1 MPFNYLN
8 LQENYPKLSD
18 CSDNLPNSGKE
29 FEGEKEVDNK
39 SLADELANG
48 RVHDF
53 HNDMTRICTCCGYCT
68 SFGSRCCRCVSMDR
82 SNDLGKIC
90 GCGKGDGGCKKC
102 GLCRT
107 CAEAID
113 SPQCPG
119 PDHLYRLSNDGDR
132 PNDEQNVLQV
142 GSRIVSMWQRE
153 GGTQYPGKVIGVN
166 NDGTYDIQYD
176 DGDRDDGVPRRRISS
191 ITKIKQQQ
199 EPRAR
204 RIEDRSIRRQQIN
217 VSSPIRSEFRRFGMQ
232 SSNNVVNNDAANKE
246 LKSIERH
253 LFQLARSLTGGLDL
267 DWERDQLQESDN
279 PLERLRN
286 FGRNLSSSSRPTSTT
301 CSSTSNHHPGLMQC
315 KCNHAMGKLSYPLDP
330 ALFHLSGRCK
340 WLCCGCDWNESCP
353 INGSSTTKQ
362 SKDSSNLNYKVLSCP
377 EIYNEFVDIPM
388 TTADSNFGGNCNFI
402 TKLPPGY
409 IAITL

>member
-1 MPFNYLN
+1 MPFNYQN
-8 LQENYPKLSD
+8 IQENRFNDHFLQSLPKRSNEKD
-18 CSDNLPNSGKE
+18 VDN
-29 FEGEKEVDNK
+29 EKEVDNT
-39 SLADELANG
+39 SLVDE
-48 RVHDF
+48 HHEF

-68 SFGSRCCRCVSMDR
+68 SFGSRCCRCVMDR

-107 CAEAID
+107 CAEAIE

-132 PNDEQNVLQV
+132 LNDEENVLQV
-142 GSRIVSMWQRE
+142 GSRIVSQWQRE

-176 DGDRDDGVPRRRISS
+176 DGDRDENVPRRRISS

-204 RIEDRSIRRQQIN
+204 RIEERSIRRQQIN
-217 VSSPIRSEFRRFGMQ
+217 VSSPTRSEFRRFGM
-232 SSNNVVNNDAANKE
+232 SSTNAVNNDSASKE

-286 FGRNLSSSSRPTSTT
+286 FGRNLTSSGRHTTTSTT
-301 CSSTSNHHPGLMQC
+301 TSNHHPGLMQC
-315 KCNHAMGKLSYPLDP
+315 KCNHALGRLSYPLDP

-340 WLCCGCDWNESCP
+340 WLCCGADWNNPNPCP
-353 INGSSTTKQ
+353 NGQSTSKQ
-362 SKDSSNLNYKVLSCP
+362 SKDSSLTSNYKVLSYP
-377 EIYNEFVDIPM
+377 EIYNEFVDIPI
-388 TTADSNFGGNCNFI
+388 TTADSNFGGCNFI

-409 IAITL
+409 ITMTI